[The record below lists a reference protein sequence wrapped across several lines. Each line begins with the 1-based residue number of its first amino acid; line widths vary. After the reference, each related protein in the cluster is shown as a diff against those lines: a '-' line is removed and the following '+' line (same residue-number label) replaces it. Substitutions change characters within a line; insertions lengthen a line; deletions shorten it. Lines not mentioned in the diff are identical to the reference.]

1 MAEIRYTFDLSL
13 DQKSTKM
20 FAKLV
25 HRQPRKEVYDATCEG
40 KNNQPKFKGGTLTMT
55 HNFHKKIAFANFDL
69 SHDTNFY
76 IHYWSGMGSLKKLG
90 SQ

>member
-1 MAEIRYTFDLSL
+1 
-13 DQKSTKM
+13 M

-40 KNNQPKFKGGTLTMT
+40 KNNQPKCKGGTLAMT
-55 HNFHKKIAFANFDL
+55 HNFHKKVTFANFDL

-76 IHYWSGMGSLKKLG
+76 IHY
-90 SQ
+90 